1 MQAGPKQISS
11 YSKQTEVD
19 IVLLKPFG
27 GTLPLFAGGTE
38 AEHAPYLIKPN
49 IFLISSYPKLFGG
62 SLPLPAGWD
71 LIYIYSI
78 LILSYPKLFG
88 RALPL
93 LEGGTGAEH
102 AAYLIYIY
110 SFLSYLTQNFLVE
123 RCRFLQAGQK

>member
-38 AEHAPYLIKPN
+38 AEHAP
-49 IFLISSYPKLFGG
+49 YPKLFGG